1 MVEGNFLIL
10 GPGDV
15 LIIYINLFITYC
27 LRKIEKDKT
36 VSESKRKLLDLAREM
51 VPRPS
56 GIFLI

>member
-27 LRKIEKDKT
+27 LKKIEKDKT
-36 VSESKRKLLDLAREM
+36 VSESKIKLLNLAREM